1 MTTPEQIIAKIEEI
15 EKKAQERTYYIST
28 DALMALLELKQIL
41 IAHLNLPTADPPE
54 GSPGQED
61 MKGS

>member
-15 EKKAQERTYYIST
+15 EKEIIGSFYFNPEAVMQ
-28 DALMALLELKQIL
+28 LLQLKQML
-41 IAHLNLPTADPPE
+41 IDHFNLPTADPPE

-61 MKGS
+61 MET

>member
-15 EKKAQERTYYIST
+15 EKEIIGSFYFNPEAVMQ
-28 DALMALLELKQIL
+28 LLQLKQML
-41 IAHLNLPTADPPE
+41 IAHLNLPKADPPE

-61 MKGS
+61 MEG